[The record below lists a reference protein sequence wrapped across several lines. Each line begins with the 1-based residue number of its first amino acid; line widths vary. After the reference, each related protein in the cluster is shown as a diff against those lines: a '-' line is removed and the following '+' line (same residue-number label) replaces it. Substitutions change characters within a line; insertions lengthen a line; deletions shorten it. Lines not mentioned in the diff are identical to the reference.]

1 MSKITHGGILLNTFS
16 LASKTIRLCKLKEER
31 KKKLLSFTQH
41 SPPLVVFPFVY
52 PPPPPTPLSH
62 SPYFPIS
69 RGKAGKAVSFKYRC
83 VKLPILAT
91 QSGILH
97 NKIIDLLTQQCC
109 HDNTYLNKGLQLI
122 SRTLNDRQN

>member
-1 MSKITHGGILLNTFS
+1 MIKMTHGGILLNTFS
-16 LASKTIRLCKLKEER
+16 LASKTIRFCKLR
-31 KKKLLSFTQH
+31 KKKKKVTIIHSTFTSSH
-41 SPPLVVFPFVY
+41 GFPFCLSSL
-52 PPPPPTPLSH
+52 PLSLSLSPSLPLPLPLSPSLPLSLSLSLSL

-97 NKIIDLLTQQCC
+97 NKIVDLLT
-109 HDNTYLNKGLQLI
+109 
-122 SRTLNDRQN
+122 